1 MRQTVKYARVR
12 AMQDSDRTKDNP
24 GTHYG
29 NNAAG
34 AFRLSL
40 DEWLSLFFNTRTT
53 RGAIVR
59 AGE

>member
-12 AMQDSDRTKDNP
+12 AIRDPDRTKDNG

-34 AFRLSL
+34 AFRLPL
-40 DEWLSLFFNTRTT
+40 DSWLNLFFATRTT
-53 RGAIVR
+53 HGAHVR